1 MNREHGTRSKA
12 RGNENPFNA
21 GGINKKT
28 SAKGKP
34 VPIPKLNPVQQ
45 ANFYGTTSRSIHPAG
60 APSPANSSAQ
70 RSGNNKGKQ
79 REVIPVDDGDS
90 DVESIEDAND
100 IQAAPPQ
107 SAQRPSMSRGK
118 VNRQDNAE
126 DEPVHL
132 KTQISTGSGANA
144 TAKPR
149 KTGGKG
155 GVVSRLFP
163 GMVIWSSITNFS
175 CLPETWTQC
184 SQWRKIPARHQ
195 HVAGRR

>member
-45 ANFYGTTSRSIHPAG
+45 QNFYGTTSRSIHPAG
-60 APSPANSSAQ
+60 APSPDNSSAQ

-79 REVIPVDDGDS
+79 REVIAVDDGDS
-90 DVESIEDAND
+90 DVESIEDANE
-100 IQAAPPQ
+100 IQDTPAPQ
-107 SAQRPSMSRGK
+107 STKRPSMMNIRGK
-118 VNRQDNAE
+118 ATCQEDDE

-163 GMVIWSSITNFS
+163 GMVIWSSIPNFA
-175 CLPETWTQC
+175 CLPET
-184 SQWRKIPARHQ
+184 
-195 HVAGRR
+195 